1 MANIRVFTC
10 VYMYAFM
17 THVTCEGRD
26 YLGMGVVFCQTFNE
40 SGLFVFF
47 KNWHRGLGVVPAL
60 IVFFLN
66 ISVRNS
72 YVFVNCEY
80 RSCTR
85 VEQQLSQHVL

>member
-1 MANIRVFTC
+1 MGCVVCGCMANIRVFTC

-60 IVFFLN
+60 IVFLKYIRTEF
-66 ISVRNS
+66 ICVR
-72 YVFVNCEY
+72 
-80 RSCTR
+80 
-85 VEQQLSQHVL
+85 QL